1 MMAAAFV
8 VGGVS
13 RVPGAELT
21 AGVARVDLTPPM
33 SMKASL
39 GGYGARMNKP
49 ATGVHDRIFGKAM
62 VLSDGDKRFALVTA
76 DVLGLPPAFKP
87 AVLKALAEDGWG
99 KEQVMLLPSHSHTS
113 IDMSALNPK
122 NVLKIPQIGLFHK
135 ELYELTVA
143 NLAKVIT
150 QAAAKLEPVK
160 VGTDSIRLK
169 GWNRNRRKGNTL
181 TDDELTITRVD
192 KADGKPLAVLVNWTA
207 HPTFMDHP
215 DMMFSGGWPGHLQR
229 TLEALIGGGVTVMY
243 CNGAEGDQSAVARS
257 DSGESNWE
265 KAERYGRELALV
277 VWRAWEKTKT
287 ARGSRL
293 DYGQERV
300 KLPKAAY
307 HPDFMKTGGDEY
319 GLSPELM
326 QTVLAVLV
334 PRLTAIGYLR
344 VGDLL
349 VVGIPGEMAAGLGMD
364 IKKEVGQRAGAKH
377 PIIGGLADE
386 WISYILS
393 ADEYAKGGYE
403 SSVSFY
409 GPTLAQTLVD
419 AAVRGASRLKA
430 SPAGA
435 TAP

>member
-1 MMAAAFV
+1 
-8 VGGVS
+8 
-13 RVPGAELT
+13 
-21 AGVARVDLTPPM
+21 M

-49 ATGVHDRIFGKAM
+49 ATGVHDRIFAKAI

-76 DVLGLPPAFKP
+76 DVLGFPPAFKP
-87 AVLKALAEDGWG
+87 AVVKALAEDGWG

-135 ELYELTVA
+135 ELYDLTVA

-150 QAAAKLEPVK
+150 QAAGKLEPVT
-160 VGTDSIRLK
+160 VGTGSIRLE

-207 HPTFMDHP
+207 HPTFMDDP

-229 TLEALIGGGVTVMY
+229 TLEALIGEGVTAMY
-243 CNGAEGDQSAVARS
+243 CNGAEGDQSAVARP
-257 DSGESNWE
+257 DSGKSNWE

-293 DYGQERV
+293 DYGLERV

-319 GLSPELM
+319 GLGPEVM
-326 QTVLAVLV
+326 DTVLAVLV

-344 VGDLL
+344 VGDLV
-349 VVGIPGEMAAGLGMD
+349 VVGIPGEMAAGLGMG
-364 IKKEVGQRAGAKH
+364 IKKEVRQRTGVKH
-377 PIIGGLADE
+377 AIIGGLADE
-386 WISYILS
+386 WVSYILS

-409 GPTLAQTLVD
+409 GPTLAQTLID

-430 SPAGA
+430 SP
-435 TAP
+435 